1 MSFVFRTLG
10 RVVLLGADGP
20 VRGRAVQRRRLAVL
34 SMLAAAPDGIASR
47 DRIVGRIW
55 SDAEQ
60 GTGRRLLS
68 DALYAL
74 RKALGEAAILSLGHE
89 EIRLNGKV
97 VWADVAAFN
106 RALEADAL
114 DEAIRYYEG
123 DFLAGFHVNGS
134 PGFGHWLD
142 MERRSLRDQYWGAL
156 ERRAREAESAGD
168 RARAIALWKR
178 RAREDPLDS
187 RVAGSLISLLV
198 EAGNP
203 AAALEHARVHEM
215 ALREEL
221 GLDLPPEIT
230 EALGQE
236 RPRGAEGP
244 TISSDTTR
252 RTGSSGV
259 RADPAEP
266 CEGDERAA
274 AGRES
279 AASEGRTV
287 GAPGS
292 RSIRRPI
299 VLIALGILLVLGADW
314 GVRSVTA
321 GFAGTAAEMPLNI
334 AVLPVEVAASD
345 PSAELLMEGLRLEV
359 VHGLW
364 SVDGL
369 QVLTWPS
376 SRLRAGNRPN
386 LQAAREL
393 GASYVL
399 EPTLIPDAGGD
410 GLILQL
416 LEAGNGEVV
425 WSGRYARGLGPGSLA
440 TMSEDV
446 ARGVAE
452 ALSLEDG
459 GADRARSP
467 TPPTESLAAH
477 DAYIRGRALQWRG
490 RLNEWLRAEALFERA
505 TELDPD
511 FAAAW
516 AALAEIRSFMLFFHV
531 LDRPLS
537 AARAAL
543 DRASELAPD
552 AVATHRAH
560 VIMHNNLLDYGA
572 SREHLRRIRQLEPG
586 NADVPYLLA
595 MLAMWEGR
603 WEESIR
609 LQTRAAEM
617 DPQGP
622 RAAFGLGLDYLR
634 IGRYEEAD
642 IAFDR
647 VLDLDPGM
655 PWAAA
660 WRVFVPLKR
669 GGDLVEAR
677 RRLKSAVE
685 NAGAWPVLYEITKPK
700 AAEVRPFA
708 RILIDELA
716 SLVADDSVRAE
727 LRLRC
732 RPCDLRI
739 QALAADQAGD
749 TNRARAY
756 HDSLRMHFDS
766 LATRGRGLALVGPQV
781 RSWLALELA
790 RTGHRDLALEAAE
803 QATGEIPLS
812 RDAFKATF
820 LAEALASV
828 YVLNGEY
835 AAAVNQLEWLVTVPS
850 ELTPHVLLLDPMWDP
865 LRSHAGFQSL
875 LPRQEAPSDR
885 SGS

>member
-34 SMLAAAPDGIASR
+34 SMLAAAPDGIVSR

-55 SDAEQ
+55 SDTEQ
-60 GTGRRLLS
+60 STGRRLLS

-74 RKALGEAAILSLGHE
+74 RKALGEDAMLSLGHE

-97 VWADVAAFN
+97 IWSDVAAFN

-114 DEAIRYYEG
+114 GEAIRHYQG

-134 PGFGHWLD
+134 PGFDHWLD
-142 MERRSLRDQYWGAL
+142 TERRSLRDRYWGAL
-156 ERRAREAESAGD
+156 ERGAREAESAGE

-203 AAALEHARVHEM
+203 AAALEHARVHERV
-215 ALREEL
+215 LRDEL

-230 EALGQE
+230 AALGQE
-236 RPRGAEGP
+236 RLGSAEGP
-244 TISSDTTR
+244 SVSSGTTR
-252 RTGSSGV
+252 RTVGSRVEAGPAKARENNG
-259 RADPAEP
+259 RATVES
-266 CEGDERAA
+266 EF
-274 AGRES
+274 AGL
-279 AASEGRTV
+279 EGRTIEAS
-287 GAPGS
+287 GW
-292 RSIRRPI
+292 RSIRRPV
-299 VLIALGILLVLGADW
+299 VLIALGILLALGAGW
-314 GVRSVTA
+314 GVRSVTE
-321 GFAGTAAEMPLNI
+321 GFAGPAGERPLGI
-334 AVLPVEVAASD
+334 TVLPVEVAAPD

-369 QVLTWPS
+369 RVLTWPS
-376 SRLRAGNRPN
+376 SQLGAENRPN
-386 LQAAREL
+386 LQTARHL
-393 GASYVL
+393 GASHVL
-399 EPTLIPDAGGD
+399 EPTLIPDAGGH
-410 GLILQL
+410 GLVLQL
-416 LEAGNGEVV
+416 LEVSTGEVV
-425 WSGRYARGLGPGSLA
+425 WSGRYTRGLGPGSLV

-446 ARGVAE
+446 SRGVAE
-452 ALSLEDG
+452 ALALKDDG
-459 GADRARSP
+459 AGRARSP
-467 TPPTESLAAH
+467 TPPTVSLAAH

-490 RLNEWLRAEALFERA
+490 RLDEWLRAEALFEGA

-531 LDRPLS
+531 LDHPLS
-537 AARAAL
+537 DVRAAL

-572 SREHLRRIRQLEPG
+572 SREHLRRIRELEPG
-586 NADVPYLLA
+586 NPDVPYLLA

-603 WEESIR
+603 WDESIR
-609 LQTRAAEM
+609 LHTRAAEM
-617 DPQGP
+617 DPQGT

-655 PWAAA
+655 PWAAV

-669 GGDLVEAR
+669 HGDLVEAR

-685 NAGAWPVLYEITKPK
+685 NAGARPVLYEITKPK
-700 AAEVRPFA
+700 AAEVRPYA
-708 RILIDELA
+708 RILIDELS
-716 SLVADDSVRAE
+716 SLVEDDSVRAE
-727 LRLRC
+727 LRLHC

-739 QALAADQAGD
+739 QALAADRTGD

-756 HDSLRMHFDS
+756 HDSLRLHFDS
-766 LATRGRGLALVGPQV
+766 LAARGRELALVGPQMQ
-781 RSWLALELA
+781 SWLALEMA
-790 RTGHRDLALEAAE
+790 RTGHRDAAIAAAE
-803 QATGEIPLS
+803 EATREIPLS

-820 LAEALASV
+820 LAESLASV
-828 YVLNGEY
+828 YVLNGEHE
-835 AAAVNQLEWLVTVPS
+835 AAVKQLEWLVTVPS

-865 LRSHAGFQSL
+865 LRAHAGFQSL
-875 LPRQEAPSDR
+875 LSGQEAPGDQD
-885 SGS
+885 GS